1 MGRAS
6 RLKPERLA
14 AKLLDIRIKLELSQ
28 NGIIKRMGLEG
39 DLAREEISAFERG
52 IRVPPL
58 PVLLKYARVAGLC
71 LDNLVDDEIELP
83 EKLPSKAKHR
93 S

>member
-14 AKLLDIRIKLELSQ
+14 SKLLDIRMKLDLSQ
-28 NGIIKRMGLEG
+28 NGIIKQMELEQE
-39 DLAREEISAFERG
+39 LVREEVSAFERG
-52 IRVPPL
+52 VRVPPL
-58 PVLLKYARVAGLC
+58 PVLLRYARMARIC
-71 LDNLVDDEIELP
+71 LDDLVDDEIDLP
-83 EKLPSKAKHR
+83 RKLPSKPKHG